1 MTAVLSSCACKEMET
16 NMANLAKIRV
26 GMDKEQ
32 VLKIM
37 GPPLQ
42 VRLTAATRFFI
53 ITPIRGG
60 WTVSSHAT
68 NVLQFA
74 FDDYGKVIGWGPA
87 FNTGVYDTSRIR

>member
-26 GMDKEQ
+26 GMDGL
-32 VLKIM
+32 V
-37 GPPLQ
+37 
-42 VRLTAATRFFI
+42 TRDEC
-53 ITPIRGG
+53 TPI
-60 WTVSSHAT
+60 
-68 NVLQFA
+68 A

>member
-16 NMANLAKIRV
+16 NMANLATIRV

-37 GPPLQ
+37 GPPVAGETYCSDKVFYYYTNQRWMDGL
-42 VRLTAATRFFI
+42 VTRDEC
-53 ITPIRGG
+53 TPI
-60 WTVSSHAT
+60 
-68 NVLQFA
+68 A

>member
-37 GPPLQ
+37 GPPEIYTLS
-42 VRLTAATRFFI
+42 LHDAL
-53 ITPIRGG
+53 PI
-60 WTVSSHAT
+60 
-68 NVLQFA
+68 
-74 FDDYGKVIGWGPA
+74 
-87 FNTGVYDTSRIR
+87 

>member
-37 GPPLQ
+37 GPP
-42 VRLTAATRFFI
+42 VAGET
-53 ITPIRGG
+53 
-60 WTVSSHAT
+60 
-68 NVLQFA
+68 
-74 FDDYGKVIGWGPA
+74 
-87 FNTGVYDTSRIR
+87 